1 METLMSYLQKYVRQV
16 NPRNESHI
24 PTVDRIQNFLIESDT
39 EQDLVEK
46 TITVEYNNLKGS
58 KSPITDALLDEKEYS
73 NIKSSL
79 VETGKKVAEKLHKKD
94 SSIGIL
100 KHFGRGK
107 SKNYYKSLYN
117 VNATNTTPKT
127 DVGDGGKN
135 NLSLK
140 EAAGAQLMSPKGE
153 ESTGLVMSAVDRYSS
168 AGGKVDASKAI

>member
-46 TITVEYNNLKGS
+46 TITVEYNKLKGS

-94 SSIGIL
+94 SS
-100 KHFGRGK
+100 F
-107 SKNYYKSLYN
+107 SKISFLLSKM
-117 VNATNTTPKT
+117 PKLT
-127 DVGDGGKN
+127 K
-135 NLSLK
+135 
-140 EAAGAQLMSPKGE
+140 
-153 ESTGLVMSAVDRYSS
+153 Y
-168 AGGKVDASKAI
+168 IY